1 MEQLAEFVTN
11 HLLLVL
17 TFLGLAAALI
27 WNLFFDPVNKTA
39 VTPLQS
45 TAMINHENALVL
57 DVRSIAEYKKGHVVN
72 AINIPLNGL
81 AKQLQTLEKYKD
93 KPIIVACKSGSRS
106 GMAVKMLMKKG
117 FEKVHNLRGGMMAW
131 ESAGLPVKRN
141 K

>member
-17 TFLGLAAALI
+17 AFLGLAAALI

-93 KPIIVACKSGSRS
+93 RPIIVACKSGSRS